1 MRAVLAVLFALVVS
15 LASAIASAASEDQAK
30 GPQRL
35 VAVLEYVASDYPN
48 AAAAGSKFELDEQ
61 LSFLAEAK
69 EIART
74 LPESASLVPRIE
86 SIEARIAK
94 GSDVAGVQKDCTAL
108 VEDVARTSGLVRS
121 PKQTPDLARGKA
133 LFEER
138 CSSCHGADGAAATDI
153 AAKLDPKP
161 VSFREGPK
169 IEGLTPY
176 RVFNATTYGVKG
188 TAMPPFAL
196 DDHDRWAVSF
206 YVLSLRHAG
215 ATCNETPKVSLETLA
230 STSDADLAK
239 SGNVACLRTKL
250 PVIELGAQ
258 TAIAQAAVEKAVA
271 LAKQGDAAGAKNAI
285 LDGYLSGIE
294 PIEPLLKSRDPQLVQ
309 RIEEA
314 FLAMRLAAEKGDRDL
329 SSHAARINA
338 LLDDARRSGGKSAAR
353 SVFGLAMLILV
364 REGFEV
370 TVVLGALLAVLKKMG
385 ATDQRKVVHAGWI
398 SALFVGALVFVFA
411 RKFVAG
417 ANREWIEGLVGIGAT
432 AMLLYAAFW
441 LNARSNTRK
450 WMGEIRD
457 KMRDTLVKKE
467 RVGLGLFVISFSSML
482 RESVETAIFL
492 QGLAI
497 DSASATAWGAVAGIA
512 ALLVL
517 VFLMGRF
524 GLKLPL
530 KLLFDVST
538 WVLFA
543 TAVVMLGKAV
553 HALQEVGVVP
563 LRPVPFVRIDL
574 LGVFPDLF
582 SLGAQVIL
590 IAAPFIVRTLRRTPS
605 ADSDSAAAI

>member
-1 MRAVLAVLFALVVS
+1 MRAALALLFALIVS
-15 LASAIASAASEDQAK
+15 LASAISSAADAK

-48 AAAAGSKFELDEQ
+48 AAAAGSKFELEEQ

-74 LPESASLVPRIE
+74 LPESASWVPRIE
-86 SIEARIAK
+86 SLEARIGK
-94 GSDVAGVQKDCTAL
+94 GEDVAGVQKDCTAL
-108 VEDVARTSGLVRS
+108 VEDVTRATGLVRS
-121 PKQTPDLARGKA
+121 PRQTPDLVRGKA
-133 LFEER
+133 LFEGQ
-138 CSSCHGADGAAATDI
+138 CASCHGADGAAQTAI

-196 DDHDRWAVSF
+196 DDHDRWAVAF
-206 YVLSLRHAG
+206 YVLSLRHAN
-215 ATCNETPKVSLETLA
+215 AACSEAPKLSLETLA
-230 STSDADLAK
+230 GSSDVELAK
-239 SGNVACLRTKL
+239 QGNVACLRTKL
-250 PVIELGAQ
+250 PVVELGAQ
-258 TAIAQAAVEKAVA
+258 TAVAQAAVERAVA
-271 LAKQGDAAGAKNAI
+271 LAKQGDSAGAKAAV

-329 SSHAARINA
+329 SSHAARISA
-338 LLDDARRSGGKSAAR
+338 LLEDARRSGGKSGAR
-353 SVFGLAMLILV
+353 SVFGLAMVNRI
-364 REGFEV
+364 REGFAV
-370 TVVLGALLAVLKKMG
+370 TVVHGALLAVLKKMG
-385 ATDQRKVVHAGWI
+385 ANEQRRVVHAGWI
-398 SALFVGALVFVFA
+398 SALVVGAIVFVFA

-417 ANREWIEGLVGIGAT
+417 ANREWIEGLVGIAAV

-457 KMRDTLVKKE
+457 KMRDTLSKGE
-467 RVGLGLFVISFSSML
+467 RVGVGLFVISFSSML

-497 DSASATAWGAVAGIA
+497 DSASATAWGAIAGIA

-517 VFLMGRF
+517 VFAMGRF

-530 KLLFDVST
+530 KRLFDVST
-538 WVLFA
+538 WLLFA

-563 LRPVPFVRIDL
+563 LRPVPFVRVDL

-582 SLGAQVIL
+582 SLGAQVAL
-590 IAAPFIVRTLRRTPS
+590 IAAPFVVRALRRGPPQATE
-605 ADSDSAAAI
+605 AEAA